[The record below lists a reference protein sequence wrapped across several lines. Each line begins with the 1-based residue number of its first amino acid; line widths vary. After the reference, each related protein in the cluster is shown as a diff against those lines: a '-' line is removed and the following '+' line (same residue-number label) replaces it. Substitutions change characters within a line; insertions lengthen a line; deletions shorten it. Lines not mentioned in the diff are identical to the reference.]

1 MVRSLVFLPVAA
13 AVLSISFVVPSA
25 AFAPATSGVSAS
37 VHANGAGAVE
47 TTNNLIRN
55 CKTRISMAD
64 DGSSTE
70 TKAAPQVTG
79 EELELMLQEWDTPLV
94 VDAYAT
100 W

>member
-1 MVRSLVFLPVAA
+1 MARALLPVAA
-13 AVLSISFVVPSA
+13 AVLSISLVAPSVAFV
-25 AFAPATSGVSAS
+25 PATSGVSVSA
-37 VHANGAGAVE
+37 HANGAGE
-47 TTNNLIRN
+47 TTNWIRN
-55 CKTRISMAD
+55 CKTRLSMAD

-79 EELELMLQEWDTPLV
+79 EELEMMLQEWDTPLV